1 MAEKSTKK
9 AGDKA
14 ETSSKASQKK
24 PEKKKKEGFIARI
37 SRFAKEL
44 RSEIKK
50 IVWPTRKQ
58 VFNNTCV
65 VAAVMVSVG
74 AFIWIIDW
82 VFAFLRGLV
91 LGF

>member
-1 MAEKSTKK
+1 MAEKT
-9 AGDKA
+9 
-14 ETSSKASQKK
+14 EKK
-24 PEKKKKEGFIARI
+24 PNIFARLGKN
-37 SRFAKEL
+37 SAKFF
-44 RSEIKK
+44 RDTKGEIKK